1 MKSQMGYLD
10 VVGKLVR
17 GVQIARG
24 LFFAHYVSVAKQ
36 SYASLPVLP
45 GSPIVRT
52 VFRETEILK
61 N

>member
-10 VVGKLVR
+10 VVGKLVKGGPNCQR
-17 GVQIARG
+17 FIFCSLRFGGQTIIR
-24 LFFAHYVSVAKQ
+24 LVAG
-36 SYASLPVLP
+36 LP